1 MRKVVR
7 GGLGVLVLGIVV
19 SVLVGSFVWRLAQ
32 SAAETAPAKP
42 AAPAKEIAAPAG
54 NPICHFEFLVPDP
67 EKTKAF
73 YGKIFAW
80 KFQSTPGGEYQ
91 MIQTGSWP
99 FGGLMK
105 KPEGMPVNAALRVYV
120 QVESIDETLKKA
132 EAAGAKVEVPKMAEP
147 GEGYFALFQDPD
159 GIVLGIFEVS
169 RGSLG
174 TTSGGAEKPKAG
186 AGAAA
191 PR

>member
-1 MRKVVR
+1 
-7 GGLGVLVLGIVV
+7 
-19 SVLVGSFVWRLAQ
+19 
-32 SAAETAPAKP
+32 
-42 AAPAKEIAAPAG
+42 
-54 NPICHFEFLVPDP
+54 
-67 EKTKAF
+67 
-73 YGKIFAW
+73 
-80 KFQSTPGGEYQ
+80 